1 MPSRRAPLVLL
12 LSVAVVRSGE
22 GHRPEAVRYELP
34 RATVLFE
41 RGSLSGEQM
50 ERFAGLVEKGIAD
63 IETYLGGAPERRARI
78 VYRVSS
84 TVRMSRA
91 YRRTVLLPMER
102 VQADSAPYLHET
114 THVLLP
120 TRCDCLWLGE
130 GFASYVQS
138 YVSEN
143 LGGYDG
149 AVFSR
154 GGNRQV
160 DRYARRHLGRES
172 GRAVLPYVGGSG
184 SPPRIESERRR
195 VAAPFY
201 VLSHSFAKFLV
212 ARAGLAAVRDAHR
225 ARDAPAAI
233 ERATGVTVD
242 RLKAEWLASLGH
254 ADAARAATRG
264 GPAPAP

>member
-1 MPSRRAPLVLL
+1 
-12 LSVAVVRSGE
+12 
-22 GHRPEAVRYELP
+22 
-34 RATVLFE
+34 
-41 RGSLSGEQM
+41 
-50 ERFAGLVEKGIAD
+50 
-63 IETYLGGAPERRARI
+63 
-78 VYRVSS
+78 
-84 TVRMSRA
+84 MSRA

-120 TRCDCLWLGE
+120 TRCDCMWLGE

-154 GGNRQV
+154 GGNREV
-160 DRYARRHLGRES
+160 DRHARRHLGRAS
-172 GRAVLPYVGGSG
+172 GRAVLPYVGGPG
-184 SPPRIESERRR
+184 SPPRIEAERRR

-212 ARAGLAAVRDAHR
+212 ERAGLEAVRDAHR
-225 ARDAPAAI
+225 TRDATAVI

-254 ADAARAATRG
+254 ADTARAATRSG
-264 GPAPAP
+264 TPSAP